1 MHRKENEMVQ
11 DRRLGIKAYV
21 AWSYALF
28 WAVILVLGGAAAA
41 LLGAPAAVMNA
52 VSVVGS
58 WTPTIALLIL
68 YKKLRPGRSVAEFY
82 REAFKPKVGLTIPV
96 LIAAIVAAASLVANF
111 VASLA
116 EGTAFLS
123 AAAVPPS
130 LLGIVALTVFQGP
143 SGEESG
149 WRGYL
154 RPELEARF
162 GFIKGNLILGLVWAF
177 WHAPLWFLASGL
189 SGGELLAYIVANI
202 VVLSALTLIM
212 ATFMRL
218 RNNLFIAVWTHF
230 CFNMSLRFF
239 SSGVIFLVA
248 LSAAYAA
255 IALLVVL
262 VAAPRRRNAPERLH

>member
-1 MHRKENEMVQ
+1 MVHGKP
-11 DRRLGIKAYV
+11 LGIKTYV

-41 LLGAPAAVMNA
+41 LLGAPPAVMNA
-52 VSVVGS
+52 VSVIGS

-68 YKKLRPGRSVAEFY
+68 YKRLRHGRNVVDFY
-82 REAFKPKVGLTIPV
+82 REAFTPKIGPAIPV
-96 LIAAIVAAASLVANF
+96 LIAAIVAAASLIANF

-123 AAAVPPS
+123 GAAVPPS
-130 LLGIVALTVFQGP
+130 LLGVAALTVFQGP
-143 SGEESG
+143 GGEESG

-154 RPELEARF
+154 KPELEGRF

-189 SGGELLAYIVANI
+189 SGGELLAYVVANV

-212 ATFMRL
+212 ASFMRL
-218 RNNLFIAVWTHF
+218 RNNLLIAVWTHF
-230 CFNMSLRFF
+230 CFNLSLRFF
-239 SSGVIFLVA
+239 SSGGVFLVA

-255 IALLVVL
+255 IALLAVL
-262 VAAPRRRNAPERLH
+262 LARPKPSA